1 MERNPHILLSLAP
14 SNPPSYAR
22 AVKNAGGLPVGGY
35 LPETALLRRCDG
47 LVLGGGGDVDPAW
60 YGQENVACDTL
71 DGERDSLEGQLVALA
86 VEKQIPVLGICR
98 GMQYLNVY
106 FGGDLIQDMGSSHS
120 MIQGQYRLH
129 PTYIRPDTQ
138 LHALYGAAP
147 VVNSGH
153 HQAVGRLASGWQAIQ
168 WALDGVVEAIACQH
182 LPMVGV
188 QWHPEQL
195 YPAGERLFDWFVRQC
210 NGHWL

>member
-14 SNPPSYAR
+14 SNPLSYAR

-47 LVLGGGGDVDPAW
+47 LILGGGGDVDPAW

-71 DGERDSLEGQLVALA
+71 DGERDSIEGQLVALA

-138 LHALYGAAP
+138 LHALYGATP

-168 WALDGVVEAIACQH
+168 WALDGVWR
-182 LPMVGV
+182 P
-188 QWHPEQL
+188 
-195 YPAGERLFDWFVRQC
+195 
-210 NGHWL
+210 